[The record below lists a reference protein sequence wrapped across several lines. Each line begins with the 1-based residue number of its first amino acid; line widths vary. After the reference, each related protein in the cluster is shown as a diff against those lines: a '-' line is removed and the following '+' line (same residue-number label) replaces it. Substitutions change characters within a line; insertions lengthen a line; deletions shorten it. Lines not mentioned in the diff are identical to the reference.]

1 MENVKPNRLTKSEV
15 AEKKH
20 EAKIMT
26 NQYIKKCQEM
36 EIPVFVAYFIPG
48 KGYQYNAY
56 FPEEIGTQE
65 IKSEYGKFNEFLR
78 VCIDFNKEDY
88 FPHIN
93 EE

>member
-1 MENVKPNRLTKSEV
+1 MDNSKENRLTKSESST
-15 AEKKH
+15 KKH

-36 EIPVFVAYFIPG
+36 GLPVFVAYFVPG

-56 FPEEIGTQE
+56 FPEEIGTPDV
-65 IKSEYGKFNEFLR
+65 KSEYGKFNEFLR
-78 VCIDFNKEDY
+78 VCIDFKKEDY